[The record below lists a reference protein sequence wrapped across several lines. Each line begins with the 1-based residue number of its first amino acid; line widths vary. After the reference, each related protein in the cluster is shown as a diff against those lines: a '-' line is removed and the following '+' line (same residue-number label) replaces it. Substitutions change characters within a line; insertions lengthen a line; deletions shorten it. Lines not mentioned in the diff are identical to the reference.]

1 MKVEL
6 IKGRK
11 VARDSKLK
19 NAMKTAEENAI
30 RDERRMKVRYFE

>member
-11 VARDSKLK
+11 VIRDSKQK
-19 NAMKTAEENAI
+19 IVMKTAEENAI
-30 RDERRMKVRYFE
+30 RYEGRMKIGYFE